1 MNNIYKQ
8 ILIGTV
14 LGLVVSAIGAVL
26 YVTIM
31 FPKQSIENVFVKLF
45 ESGLITKVIT
55 LGTLPNVLVFHLL
68 IKRNQIYKARGVL
81 MAVVLL
87 ALFFAFL
94 KIA

>member
-26 YVTIM
+26 YITIM